1 MNGDGNDKKCSAV
14 VQGFY
19 ADVPDC
25 MLHVFADM
33 VSFLRAALSSRCA
46 DVLSRSMANRD
57 LYEETPSVKVQV
69 FSVGGHG
76 PGKARWYEVNM
87 NASWFDTVEGW
98 LDEDPTGYRI
108 TIFRVAGQP
117 DSEDAVV
124 FDGGCLDV
132 TKSMLEAFEAPNY

>member
-1 MNGDGNDKKCSAV
+1 MFFLVPWRIVTCMKRLPLSKCI
-14 VQGFY
+14 
-19 ADVPDC
+19 
-25 MLHVFADM
+25 
-33 VSFLRAALSSRCA
+33 
-46 DVLSRSMANRD
+46 
-57 LYEETPSVKVQV
+57 
-69 FSVGGHG
+69 GGHG